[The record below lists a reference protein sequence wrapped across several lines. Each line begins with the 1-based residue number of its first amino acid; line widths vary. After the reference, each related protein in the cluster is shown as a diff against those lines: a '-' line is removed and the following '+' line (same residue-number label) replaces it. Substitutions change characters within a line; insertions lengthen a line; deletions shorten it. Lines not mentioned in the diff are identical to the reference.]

1 MITYEIKKVDTHGK
15 QLLVKFINSDT
26 TLPEYYSRAA
36 LPEEFTESVVHQM
49 CEEMCEEAAYF
60 WQGWSD
66 TASFTLTVAEG
77 SVKDIQIEDAPDYN
91 NLYERLAPV
100 WTEDAATKFKSWERV
115 AYTDSEKARNIR
127 DRRDRLLYITD
138 TETVSDRTPSTEM
151 LAYRR
156 ALRDVTDQSTF
167 PTSIVWPIK
176 PIG

>member
-138 TETVSDRTPSTEM
+138 TETVSDRTPSAEM
-151 LAYRR
+151 LAYRQS
-156 ALRDVTDQSTF
+156 LRGVTDQSTF